1 MNDNFIEISK
11 DVIINSHYIVQIA
24 KEQRTTPHFEV
35 IEGEFDY
42 YIIVRNIGVVKI
54 TKDKFIEIKKILLN
68 ENK

>member
-1 MNDNFIEISK
+1 MNGNFIEISK